1 MYWRVLCGGL
11 AILLTHLV
19 LVPQAAAQGTADLN
33 AARERA
39 NKLYD
44 QGKYEEGIV
53 EARKA
58 LGLAEQL
65 YGANHITT
73 ASLLHDLARQYWS
86 AGQYAKAEPLY
97 RRSLEIKEATYGK
110 DNPNVALTLNNLAIV
125 YKDMG
130 QYAKAEPLYQ
140 RSLRIF
146 EATLGKDHLQV
157 ANPLNNLAMLYYD
170 RGDYARAEPL
180 LQRSL
185 KILEA
190 NFGKDDARVASGL
203 NNLGLLYS
211 AMGQYAKA
219 EALYQRSLQIS
230 EANLDKDH
238 PSIAHALGDLG
249 TLYMNM
255 GQYAKAEPL
264 LQRGLKMYE
273 SRLGKDHPEVAQSL
287 NSLAA
292 LYWNMGQYAKAEPL
306 YLRCLQI
313 REAKL
318 GKDHPFVARTL
329 NNLAI
334 LYSNMGQHAKAEPL
348 LLRCLEITEA
358 KLGKETPDLILN
370 IDNLAELYAAEEK
383 WGEARALTT
392 RHRQLVRLH
401 VRRTLPVLSDRDIL
415 DFLKNMDEAPLH
427 VALSMGLERRAD
439 PEFAAASA
447 AWLING
453 KAVAQEALGERARLA
468 LASADP
474 KTGSVA
480 GQLTS
485 VRQQLASL
493 TMMLPRPGQ
502 EVARRE
508 QLASLT
514 EQEQQLARKLGQLV
528 GQQSR
533 ADPWV
538 NLDEVRQAIPKDGIL
553 IEIARF
559 RVKNFKPKGTEDQW
573 KGWRYA
579 AWLIPP
585 AGQGDVRLIDLGEAD
600 KIDAAVA
607 AVRQGL
613 LAAQGT
619 AQQKSVI
626 LDKGEQDAEK
636 ELQPALA
643 ALARLVLEPL
653 AEHING
659 SQQWLLSPDGALW
672 LVPWSALPLE
682 DTTYAIEKHALRYL
696 VSGRDL
702 AMPRPEAPAKR
713 DAPLLVADPDFDL
726 DPKVAATVAAE
737 LLGAT
742 PPPDTGATASDD
754 RPDGRR
760 SRGLL
765 GRVGR
770 LEGTAREATAIKPK
784 LKIQTG
790 EEPWVYRGKNALEAV
805 VKAFHSP
812 KVVVLSTH
820 GFFLENQEFKHD
832 DRPDLDG
839 SRQLFT
845 KDGKLPENPLLRC
858 GLLLAGCNEV
868 ARVKPGQEDGV
879 LTGLEIAGLDLRAT
893 ELVVLSACE
902 TGLGQVRNGEGV
914 AGLRQAFHLAGARAV
929 VATLWQVP
937 DNDTALLMSDFFD
950 QLAAAKSKPE
960 ALRQAQLARIQ
971 AHRKRYGAAHPFYWA
986 AFTLT
991 GQ

>member
-1 MYWRVLCGGL
+1 MAMYLRGWL

-19 LVPQAAAQGTADLN
+19 LVPQATAQSTAELS

-39 NKLYD
+39 SKLYD

-53 EARKA
+53 EMRKA
-58 LGLAEQL
+58 LSLAEQI
-65 YGANHITT
+65 YGADHATT
-73 ASLLHDLARQYWS
+73 ASVLHDLARQYWS

-97 RRSLEIKEATYGK
+97 RRSLEIKEATWGK
-110 DNPNVALTLNNLAIV
+110 DHPNVALTLNNLAIV
-125 YKDMG
+125 YKAMG
-130 QYAKAEPLYQ
+130 QYARAEPLFQ

-146 EATLGKDHLQV
+146 EATLGRDHLQV
-157 ANPLNNLAMLYYD
+157 SNPVNNLAMLYYD

-180 LQRSL
+180 YQRSL
-185 KILEA
+185 KIIEA
-190 NFGKDDARVASGL
+190 NLGKDSVQYSDVL
-203 NNLGLLYS
+203 NNLALLYG
-211 AMGQYAKA
+211 AMGQNARA
-219 EALYQRSLQIS
+219 EALSKQSLQIK
-230 EANLDKDH
+230 EAILDKGHPGIATALDH
-238 PSIAHALGDLG
+238 LG
-249 TLYMNM
+249 TLYVNM

-264 LQRGLKMYE
+264 LQRGLEMRE
-273 SRLGKDHPEVAQSL
+273 ARLGKDHPAVAQSL
-287 NSLAA
+287 NGLAT
-292 LYWNMGQYAKAEPL
+292 LYWTTGQYAKAEPL
-306 YLRCLQI
+306 YLRALEI

-318 GKDHPFVARTL
+318 GKDHLYVARTL

-334 LYSNMGQHAKAEPL
+334 LYSSMGQYAKAEPVL
-348 LLRCLEITEA
+348 QRCLEIMEA
-358 KLGKETPDLILN
+358 RVGKETPELILT
-370 IDNLAELYAAEEK
+370 IDNLAELYAAEDK
-383 WGEARALTT
+383 WSDARSFTT
-392 RHRQLVRLH
+392 RQRQLARLH

-415 DFLKNMDEAPLH
+415 DFLHNTDEGPLH
-427 VALSMGLERRAD
+427 VALSIGLERRAD
-439 PEFAAASA
+439 PEMASA
-447 AWLING
+447 SAGWLING

-474 KTGSVA
+474 KTSKVA
-480 GQLTS
+480 GELTG

-502 EVARRE
+502 DEARRE
-508 QLASLT
+508 QLVSLT
-514 EQEQQLARKLGQLV
+514 EQEEQLARKLGQLV
-528 GQQSR
+528 GQPNR
-533 ADPWV
+533 ANRWV
-538 NLDEVRQAIPKDGIL
+538 TADEVRQAIPKDGIL
-553 IEIARF
+553 IDIARF
-559 RVKNFKPKGTEDQW
+559 RVKNFKPKGADDQW
-573 KGWRYA
+573 RPTRYA

-585 AGQGDVRLIDLGEAD
+585 AGQGDVRLIDLGDAD
-600 KIDAAVA
+600 QIDAAVA
-607 AVRQGL
+607 AVRRGL

-619 AQQKSVI
+619 PQEKSVI

-643 ALARLVLEPL
+643 ALAKLVLEPL
-653 AEHING
+653 AEHIKDRP
-659 SQQWLLSPDGALW
+659 QWLVSPDGALW
-672 LVPWSALPLE
+672 LVPWSALPVS
-682 DTTYAIEKHALRYL
+682 DAAYAIEKHTLRYL

-702 AMPRPEAPAKR
+702 VTPRTQAPAKR
-713 DAPLLVADPDFDL
+713 DPPLLIADPDFDL

-737 LLGAT
+737 LLGT
-742 PPPDTGATASDD
+742 RPPADTGATAADD

-765 GRVGR
+765 GTVAR
-770 LEGTAREATAIKPK
+770 LEGTAREAAAIQPK
-784 LKIQTG
+784 VKAQTG
-790 EEPWVYRGKNALEAV
+790 EDPWVYRGKNALEAV

-832 DRPDLDG
+832 DRPDLTG
-839 SRQLFT
+839 TRSLFT
-845 KDGKLPENPLLRC
+845 RDGKLPENPLLRC

-879 LTGLEIAGLDLRAT
+879 LTGLEIAGLDLRDT

-914 AGLRQAFHLAGARAV
+914 AGLRQAFQLAGARSV

-937 DNDTALLMSDFFD
+937 DNDTALLMGDFFD
-950 QLAAAKSKPE
+950 QLAAGKSKAE

-986 AFTLT
+986 AFTIT